1 LEKSQTNGGNRVEQ
15 IAATALLLLLL
26 IGCFI
31 VLRPFVSALLWALI
45 LSSSTWPVFAWIER
59 MLGGRKGLAALTTT
73 LMLALIVLMPL
84 VIAGSSLTDEF
95 GQAIAWVRTAM
106 NEGPPDPPAWIASIP
121 VAGGYLYRYWA
132 SVAHNS
138 SQLLSEFGK
147 YLLPASEWLLGGLK
161 TLGQGTLQL
170 ALSLFIAYF
179 FYRDGSDGAKRL
191 KAMAVRLWGDRAL
204 RLIEVAAATM
214 KGVIYGI
221 IGTGIVQAILT
232 GFGLWLAGV
241 PGAFLLGFATFFL
254 SLIPVGAPLIWAPAS
269 LWLFYSGST
278 GWGIF
283 LLLWGALAVG
293 SADNIIKPYF
303 ISRGSDL
310 PFILVFLGA
319 LGGVISFGFLGI
331 FLGPTLLA
339 VGYNIIRDWTRVDNT
354 LKESL

>member
-1 LEKSQTNGGNRVEQ
+1 MHGGNPVRQ
-15 IAATALLLLLL
+15 MGATVLLLLLL
-26 IGCFI
+26 IGCLI
-31 VLRPFVSALLWALI
+31 VLRPFLSALLWALI
-45 LSSSTWPVFAWIER
+45 LSFATWPVYAWIER
-59 MLGGRKGLAALTTT
+59 MLGGRKGLASSLTT
-73 LMLALIVLMPL
+73 LLLALIVLLPI
-84 VIAGSSLTDEF
+84 VIVGSSLADEV
-95 GQAIAWVRTAM
+95 GQAVAWVRAVFQD
-106 NEGPPDPPAWIASIP
+106 GPPEPPSWIESIP
-121 VAGGYLYRYWA
+121 LAGGYLYRYWA
-132 SVAHNS
+132 GVAHNS

-161 TLGQGTLQL
+161 MLGQGTLQL

-241 PGAFLLGFATFFL
+241 PAAFLLGFATFFL
-254 SLIPVGAPLIWAPAS
+254 SLIPVGPPLIWVPAS

-339 VGYNIIRDWTRVDNT
+339 VGYNIIRDWTRV
-354 LKESL
+354 ESASSV